1 MPRKP
6 KRPCSYPGCPELT
19 NGRFC
24 PAHEKQ
30 EAQRYEKY
38 QRDPVTRKRY
48 GRTWKRIRDR
58 YIAAHPLC
66 EECRKTGKL
75 IPAEEVHHIVPLSAG
90 GTNDENNLMS
100 LCTSCHSEIT
110 AREGGRWNRE
120 GRSKSL

>member
-19 NGRFC
+19 DSRFC

-38 QRDPVTRKRY
+38 QRDPATRKRY
-48 GRTWKRIRDR
+48 GRTWKRIRDC

-66 EECRKTGKL
+66 EECSKANRL
-75 IPAEEVHHIVPLSAG
+75 MPAEEVHHIVPLSKG
-90 GTNDENNLMS
+90 GTHAERNLMS

-110 AREGGRWNRE
+110 AREGDRWQR
-120 GRSKSL
+120 